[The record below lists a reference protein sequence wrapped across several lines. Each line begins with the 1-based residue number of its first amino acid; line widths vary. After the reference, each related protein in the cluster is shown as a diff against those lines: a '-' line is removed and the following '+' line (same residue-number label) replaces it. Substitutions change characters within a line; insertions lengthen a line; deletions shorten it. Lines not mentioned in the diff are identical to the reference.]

1 MTDKNLI
8 ISTLFMRDFM
18 VKRLEKR
25 EENKLQQKANR
36 NLRSIW
42 QRLSQDY
49 LRAQNLQLYSSVKS
63 TSGHL

>member
-18 VKRLEKR
+18 VKRLEKT

-49 LRAQNLQLYSSVKS
+49 LRAQNLQLYS
-63 TSGHL
+63 TS

>member
-49 LRAQNLQLYSSVKS
+49 L
-63 TSGHL
+63 